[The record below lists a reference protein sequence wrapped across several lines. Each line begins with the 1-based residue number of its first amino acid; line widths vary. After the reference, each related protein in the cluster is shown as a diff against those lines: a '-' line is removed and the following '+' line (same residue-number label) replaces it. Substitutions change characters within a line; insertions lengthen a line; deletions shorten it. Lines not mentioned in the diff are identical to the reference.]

1 MDAARAD
8 AVRAAHDADAST
20 ARERLDALLDAG
32 SLVEYGVLAGSDDWP
47 ADGFVGGAGLVDGAP
62 VIASSYDR
70 TVAGG
75 TQSERNARKFAKLV
89 TVAVARRWPF
99 VTVVDSDGA
108 RPGDPL
114 PVPPIVVYPRNRWD
128 MLDGLAELS
137 GWAPTVSVVS
147 GRAVDG
153 AAAVAMLTD
162 CTIATR
168 TATIDGASAED
179 HAKAGHVDVV
189 VDDDAAAMATARR
202 FVSYWTHPDLG
213 DGLPASTHDGL
224 AAVIPDNRRRP
235 YDMRKI
241 VSGFSDEDSV
251 LELGRTWATS
261 MITSLARLGGRTIGI
276 FANQPSSPVA
286 GAIDAA
292 AADKAARFIELCDA
306 YEFPLV
312 SFIDNPG
319 YMVGPQAEREGIARH
334 HARPLLALHHRT
346 VPLYS
351 VQIRKAYGLGPYA
364 MSGFGQ
370 SQVTPDL
377 RLAWP
382 SVESGGMSLEGAAF
396 LVKRK
401 EIQAAATPEAA
412 RKIRDDYA
420 ETMRDAASGLRAGRS
435 YAFDDIVTPTET
447 RAVILAMLQRTPR
460 HLPDAKKHPIDLH

>member
-1 MDAARAD
+1 MDDARPT
-8 AVRAAHDADAST
+8 AVQAAHDLGART
-20 ARERLDALLDAG
+20 ARERLDTLLDPG
-32 SLVEYGVLAGSDDWP
+32 SLVEYGVLAGSTEAP
-47 ADGFVGGAGLVDGAP
+47 ADGLVGGVGLVEGQP
-62 VIASSYDR
+62 IVASSTDR
-70 TVAGG
+70 TVADG
-75 TQSERNARKFAKLV
+75 TQSDRNARKFAKLV

-114 PVPPIVVYPRNRWD
+114 PVPPVVVYPRNRWD
-128 MLDGLAELS
+128 VLDGLAELS
-137 GWAPTVSVVS
+137 GWAPTVAVVS
-147 GRAVDG
+147 GRALEG
-153 AAAVAMLTD
+153 AAAVAMLCD

-168 TATIDGASAED
+168 SAVIDGASAED
-179 HAKAGHVDVV
+179 HAKAGHVDLV
-189 VDDDAAAMATARR
+189 VDDDEAAMAAARQY
-202 FVSYWTHPDLG
+202 VSYWLHPDRG
-213 DGLPASTHDGL
+213 SGAVSATHDRLGE
-224 AAVIPDNRRRP
+224 VIPENRRRP

-241 VSGFSDEDSV
+241 VAGFADEGSL
-251 LELGRTWATS
+251 LELGRTWAPS
-261 MITSLARLGGRTIGI
+261 MLTVLARLDGRTIGI
-276 FANQPSSPVA
+276 FANQPNSPIA

-319 YMVGPQAEREGIARH
+319 YMVGPQAERDGIARH
-334 HARPLLALHHRT
+334 HARPLLALHHRS

-351 VQIRKAYGLGPYA
+351 VQLRKAYGLGPYA

-370 SQVTPDL
+370 SKVTPDL

-401 EIQAAATPEAA
+401 EIQAAATPEEA
-412 RKIRDDYA
+412 RRIRDDYA

-435 YAFDDIVTPTET
+435 YAFDDIVLPTET
-447 RAVILAMLQRTPR
+447 RAVISAMLRRTPR
-460 HLPDAKKHPIDLH
+460 RLTDAKKHPIDLH